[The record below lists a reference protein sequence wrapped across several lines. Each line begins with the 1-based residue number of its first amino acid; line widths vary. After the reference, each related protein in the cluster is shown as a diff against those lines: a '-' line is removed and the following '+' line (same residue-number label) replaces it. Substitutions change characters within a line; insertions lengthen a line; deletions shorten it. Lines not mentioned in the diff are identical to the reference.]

1 MPKKN
6 LKSYRNPLSRIYG
19 FTDIILIVFLVIDFG
34 YKADYHLFYNKS
46 LTLLTIT
53 TALIALNFI
62 RLRISRHSPLNN
74 MYKANL
80 LVLIT
85 TVVLTISVF
94 LIGDFDSIHKIREIS
109 YIIDSGLIVYFLLRL
124 THLLRKLYTVYH
136 NPLILFIGSFVV
148 IALIGSFLLM
158 LPNATTGGIRYI
170 DALFTA
176 TSAVCVT
183 GLIVMDTATEFT
195 SLGQTIILVIIQL
208 GGIGMLTFTSFFAFF
223 FKGGTSF
230 QEGLNIRDVMGTER
244 LNDVL
249 RVAVQVVIFTFAL
262 ELVGAV
268 LIFYFISDISDIDN
282 KLFFSLFH
290 SISAFCNAGFST
302 LSDGLGTAGINKAY
316 AFQWVIMFLII
327 FGGLGYNIV
336 FNALKYIRQL
346 VLNIIAFHKFRE
358 PVRVLTLNSKIVLVT
373 TSILLFVGTLVVY
386 LAESNNMLRGQAGFW
401 GKFTTA
407 SFISVTTR
415 TAGFNTVDF
424 ADLTIPVILFCILLM
439 WIGASPASTGGG
451 IKTSTFALAV
461 LNIAAMA
468 RGKENIEI
476 GTRQINNQSVK
487 RAFAIICISLFVIGI
502 AILLLLV
509 FDPQFTLIQIAFEV
523 FSAYSTVGLSLGITS
538 ELSDPGRLV
547 LIFVMFFGRI
557 GLLNLLIGM
566 LRRIQHNFH
575 RYPEEN
581 ILIN

>member
-19 FTDIILIVFLVIDFG
+19 FTDVILIVFLVIDFG
-34 YKADYHLFYNKS
+34 YKADYHLFNNKS
-46 LTLLTIT
+46 FTLLGIT
-53 TALIALNFI
+53 TALIVLNFI
-62 RLRISRHSPLNN
+62 RLRISRNSPLNN

-80 LVLIT
+80 VVLIS
-85 TVVLTISVF
+85 TVVLTSTIF
-94 LIGDFDSIHKIREIS
+94 LIGDYDSIHKAKNIS
-109 YIIDSGLIVYFLLRL
+109 YILDSGLIVYFLLRL
-124 THLLRKLYTVYH
+124 THLIRKLYTVYH
-136 NPLILFIGSFVV
+136 NPIILFIGSFAV

-158 LPNATTGGIRYI
+158 LPNATTGGIRYL

-183 GLIVMDTATEFT
+183 GLVVMNTATEFT
-195 SLGQTIILVIIQL
+195 SLGQTIILIIIQL

-230 QEGLNIRDVMGTER
+230 QEGLNIKDVMGTEH

-249 RVAVQVVIFTFAL
+249 KVAVQVVIFTIVL

-268 LIFYFISDISDIDN
+268 LIFYSISDVDHIDH
-282 KLFFSLFH
+282 KVFFSLFH
-290 SISAFCNAGFST
+290 SVAAFCNAGFST
-302 LSDGLGTAGINKAY
+302 LPDGLGTIGINNAY
-316 AFQWVIMFLII
+316 SFQWIIMFLII
-327 FGGLGYNIV
+327 FGGLGYNII
-336 FNALKYIRQL
+336 FNAFKYLKKL
-346 VLNIIAFHKFRE
+346 VINLITFGEFRE
-358 PVRVLTLNSKIVLVT
+358 PVRVLTLNTKIVLT
-373 TSILLFVGTLVVY
+373 TTFILLFGGTAIIY
-386 LAESNNMLRGQAGFW
+386 LMESGNILQEHPGFW
-401 GKFTTA
+401 GKLTTA
-407 SFISVTTR
+407 SFMSVTSR
-415 TAGFNTVDF
+415 SGGYNTFDM
-424 ADLTIPVILFCILLM
+424 ANLTLPGILFITLLM

-461 LNIAAMA
+461 LNIIAVA
-468 RGKENIEI
+468 RGKDNIEI

-487 RAFAIICISLFVIGI
+487 RAFAIICISLFAIGI
-502 AILLLLV
+502 GILLLLI
-509 FDPQFTLIQIAFEV
+509 FEPQFTLIQIAFEV

-538 ELSDPGRLV
+538 ELSDLGKLT
-547 LIFVMFFGRI
+547 LIFTMFFGRI

-566 LRRIQHNFH
+566 LRSIQHNFH